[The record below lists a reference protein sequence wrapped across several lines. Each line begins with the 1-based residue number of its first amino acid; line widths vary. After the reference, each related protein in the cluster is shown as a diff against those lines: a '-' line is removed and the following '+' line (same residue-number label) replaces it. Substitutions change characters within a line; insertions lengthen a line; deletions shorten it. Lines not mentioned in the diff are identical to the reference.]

1 MLSRIVL
8 KNIIYNSSSVLIQSL
23 IGLIVVIFLARTLKP
38 ELFGLYS
45 LSLSLVSVLAIF
57 ADLGINSAGT
67 RYIADAVSKHDH
79 SLAGGYFYFLIN
91 FKLILTLL
99 VTILLFIFS
108 ETISSAFEKPISL
121 LLKILCIYLLF
132 NSFTSLLLA
141 VANAMNDFKANLL
154 INTLS
159 SLSKL
164 ILTFL
169 LVLLGLSVV
178 GATLA
183 FSLSA
188 LIGFLFAVYYLLR
201 KYGIIFAGKKKI
213 EAKRVLKFVFYSAV
227 ISITWVIFANVDMV
241 MIGYFLSAED
251 VAYYRAGFSII
262 SAITGFIA
270 IPSVLLPVFVR
281 LEGEDLSRAFS
292 RAFKYSSALCIPSA
306 LGVML
311 ISQNLIL
318 VAYGEDYLPGLRAM
332 QILSILLISPA
343 FGIYGSIF
351 SGKERPELNF
361 YPLLFAMVLNVL
373 LNYLMIPPLGIIG
386 ASSATVISN
395 ALCWLILALVC
406 AKEFGMKP
414 KVDNLAKI
422 TFSAIVMFLIASNF
436 NSMILIVPVA
446 ILVYSVTLFLV
457 RGITKED
464 IEFIKRIVT
473 D

>member
-8 KNIIYNSSSVLIQSL
+8 KNIVYNSSSTLVQSL
-23 IGLIVVIFLARTLKP
+23 LGLIVVIFLARVLKP
-38 ELFGLYS
+38 DLFGLYS

-57 ADLGINSAGT
+57 ADLGINSAAT

-79 SLAGGYFYFLIN
+79 GLAGGYFYFLVN
-91 FKLILTLL
+91 FKLIITFSIA
-99 VTILLFIFS
+99 ILLFIFS
-108 ETISSAFEKPISL
+108 ETISLSFEKPISL
-121 LLKILCIYLLF
+121 LLKILSISLIF

-159 SLSKL
+159 SLSRL

-169 LVLLGLSVV
+169 LVLLGLSVF

-183 FSLSA
+183 ISISA
-188 LIGFLFAVYYLLR
+188 LLGFLFAVYYLLR
-201 KYGIIFAGKKKI
+201 NYGIIFSSKRRI
-213 EAKRVLKFVFYSAV
+213 EAKRVLKFVGYTAV
-227 ISITWVIFANVDMV
+227 LSVSWVIFANVDTV

-262 SAITGFIA
+262 SAISGFIA

-306 LGVML
+306 VGVIL

-318 VAYGEDYLPGLRAM
+318 VAYGEDYLPGLKAM
-332 QILSILLISPA
+332 EILSILLISPA
-343 FGIYGSIF
+343 FAIYGSIF
-351 SGKERPELNF
+351 SGKEKPELNF
-361 YPLLFAMVLNVL
+361 YPLLFAMLLNVL
-373 LNYLMIPPLGIIG
+373 LNYLMIPKLGIIG
-386 ASSATVISN
+386 ASLATVVSN
-395 ALCWLILALVC
+395 ALHWLILALVC
-406 AKEFGMKP
+406 AKEFKIRP
-414 KVDNLAKI
+414 EVYNLAKVVFS
-422 TFSAIVMFLIASNF
+422 TFLMFLIASNF
-436 NSMILIVPVA
+436 NSMLFIVPIS
-446 ILVYSVTLFLV
+446 ILTYSVTLFLV

-464 IEFIKRIVT
+464 IEFIKRIVL
-473 D
+473 